1 MYRFRGKQLRLIAR
15 LVCKPAVK
23 WFERAQVGAIYFAS
37 SLIGAGANNRLTV
50 MIFHRVL
57 PADDPFF
64 PDDPD
69 VRRFESMMSTVAS
82 RFTPLSLGDALSC
95 LAAGTLPPR
104 AVCVTFDDGYADNLL
119 LAAPVLKRCGI
130 PATVFVAS
138 GFLDGRIMWN
148 DRVIEAVKCA
158 QGEFMDLTDFGL
170 GVRPLGSVAEN
181 VLLVRALINKLKY
194 LAADEREEV
203 TRELALRFAPN
214 QTSPM
219 LSRPQ
224 VCQLRDAG
232 VEIGGHTV
240 THPILARTDAATAY
254 REIADNKDDLE
265 ALLGHRLR
273 FFAYPN
279 GVPGKDFSAEHAE
292 MVRRIGY
299 QAAFTTRP
307 GVATAHTDRFWLP
320 RFTPWDRSPLRFS
333 LRLVLN
339 MRNVV

>member
-1 MYRFRGKQLRLIAR
+1 MRLGSTYSRLDRVSRVRKAVVASTVRLMSAGGRG
-15 LVCKPAVK
+15 
-23 WFERAQVGAIYFAS
+23 
-37 SLIGAGANNRLTV
+37 RLTV

-57 PADDPFF
+57 PAHDPFF
-64 PDDPD
+64 PYDPD
-69 VRRFESMMSTVAS
+69 VRQFASIMTAVAS
-82 RFTPLSLGDALSC
+82 QFTPLSLGDALRA
-95 LAAGTLPPR
+95 LEAGTLPPR
-104 AVCVTFDDGYADNLL
+104 AVCVTFDDGYADNLP
-119 LAAPVLKRCGI
+119 LAVPILARCGI

-158 QGEFMDLTDFGL
+158 KGDFMDLTDLGL
-170 GVRPLGSVAEN
+170 GVHRLGGIADN
-181 VLLVRALINKLKY
+181 VLLVRTLINKLKY
-194 LAADEREEV
+194 LAAEAREQV
-203 TRELALRFAPN
+203 TLELALRFAPN

-219 LSRPQ
+219 LSRAQ
-224 VCQLRDAG
+224 VCQLHDAG

-240 THPILARTDAATAY
+240 THPILSRTDSATAY

-265 ALLGHRLR
+265 GLVGHRLR

-279 GVPGKDFSAEHAE
+279 GFPGKDFGAEHAE

-299 QAAFTTRP
+299 QAAFTARP
-307 GVATAHTDRFWLP
+307 GVAMAHTDRFWLP

-333 LRLVLN
+333 LRLLLN